1 MTRLLVGSDGHQ
13 LHPFHVK
20 KKKKT
25 FSVIVQWTRK
35 NLEDY
40 LHSVCVGQSLR
51 KKEIQW
57 PTGKAPDKGKPAAH
71 PLLCI
76 YWPSNLQ
83 VSKIRKYNVGTT
95 PGVDDLGGGCR
106 GCAPPPP

>member
-1 MTRLLVGSDGHQ
+1 MDTSSILSML
-13 LHPFHVK
+13 K

-25 FSVIVQWTRK
+25 FSVIVQWTGK

-40 LHSVCVGQSLR
+40 LYSVYVGQSLR

-57 PTGKAPDKGKPAAH
+57 STGKAPDKGKPVAH

-76 YWPSNLQ
+76 YWPINLQ

-95 PGVDDLGGGCR
+95 PGVDDLGGGVQGMCT
-106 GCAPPPP
+106 PPLR